1 MLFYFDNLIKLKF
14 SLSLMLNEKINLVI
28 VNKLMIV
35 KYKFGFFV

>member
-28 VNKLMIV
+28 VNKLIIV

>member
-1 MLFYFDNLIKLKF
+1 MLFYFDNLIKLKV
-14 SLSLMLNEKINLVI
+14 SLKLMLNGKINLVI